1 MVFIFFEVIYDLL
14 CFSCNLIHLF
24 FREATSL
31 RNPVKTSTL
40 QQGWPLNYKWSQ
52 CPIGRG
58 KKKIFLSV
66 LFKLCDLLDSL
77 KIIKHV
83 YSWDIWFL
91 QGDLKQAFRTEL
103 GWRKELMSNWNLNF
117 LLKCDCRPEREMCV
131 CIYSSC
137 SFYELVTNIC
147 TFVSCYRRYR

>member
-1 MVFIFFEVIYDLL
+1 MYHRVASLEWFSYSEVIYDLS

-40 QQGWPLNYKWSQ
+40 QQGWPLNYTWSQ

-58 KKKIFLSV
+58 KKKIFLSA
-66 LFKLCDLLDSL
+66 LFKLCDLLDGL

-83 YSWDIWFL
+83 YSWDICFL
-91 QGDLKQAFRTEL
+91 KEDFKQAFRGEL
-103 GWRKELMSNWNLNF
+103 GWRKELISNWNFIF
-117 LLKCDCRPEREMCV
+117 LPVM
-131 CIYSSC
+131 
-137 SFYELVTNIC
+137 N
-147 TFVSCYRRYR
+147 VSHKPQ